1 MSDINQI
8 KATLDKLS
16 SELINLADYIKNYI
30 VYYQSGR
37 ATMPLEDAKY
47 RYNVIAN
54 DYKQL
59 EATYN
64 ATIMAYQQQSQ
75 QAMGG
80 MLGGI
85 NLTGGV
91 AVPSRGLNSPDS
103 GNYSTTSKGLKSFDD
118 NTMSRNNVPATE
130 NKVDEILKSIG
141 ELKPMST
148 TLPNIVPM
156 AEPEKPFYFLEK
168 DIVVGYGEKEDGSDK
183 LNGLSSLDEIK
194 ITKMEQSFTINPLFT
209 TTSNNNSL
217 VITNM
222 RKIYLNNVNDSFTP
236 YLNRDFSSIAFSEV
250 VHLNSSEFILYH
262 YIKDIIKE
270 YMAIL
275 FKKPGGNPT
284 CITDIK
290 NVLSS
295 KDLSVKSLNFFR
307 DIFRNIVLK
316 ESTNED
322 AKKNIPGLLE
332 LDIGGNHLYFNSSRI
347 DLENL
352 LKIETGKKE
361 NKLLLTEE
369 SYKNLFLA
377 IKTECAPHGVLELV
391 QGIKYRY
398 FVAEDKIILK
408 RIRDLA

>member
-1 MSDINQI
+1 MSDLNQI

-16 SELINLADYIKNYI
+16 SELVSLGDYIKNYI

-37 ATMPLEDAKY
+37 ATMPLDDAKY

-64 ATIMAYQQQSQ
+64 ATIMAYQQNQ
-75 QAMGG
+75 QAMSG

-118 NTMSRNNVPATE
+118 NTMSRNNNVTVTE
-130 NKVDEILKSIG
+130 NKVDDILKSIG
-141 ELKPMST
+141 ELKPMNT
-148 TLPNIVPM
+148 TLPNMVQI
-156 AEPEKPFYFLEK
+156 AEPEKPYYFLEK

-194 ITKMEQSFTINPLFT
+194 ITKLEQSFVINPLFT

-217 VITNM
+217 VVTNM

-250 VHLNSSEFILYH
+250 INLNSSEFILYH

-307 DIFRNIVLK
+307 DIFMNMALR

-332 LDIGGNHLYFNSSRI
+332 LDIGGNHIYFNSSRI

-369 SYKNLFLA
+369 SYKNLYLA
-377 IKTECAPHGVLELV
+377 IKTECAPHGVLELI

-398 FVAEDKIILK
+398 FVTEDKIILK

>member
-47 RYNVIAN
+47 RYGMIAN

-156 AEPEKPFYFLEK
+156 VEPEKPFYFLEK

>member
-47 RYNVIAN
+47 RYGMIAN

-75 QAMGG
+75 QSMGG

-156 AEPEKPFYFLEK
+156 VEPEKPFYFLEK

>member
-8 KATLDKLS
+8 KATIDKLS
-16 SELINLADYIKNYI
+16 SELIILADYIKNYLA
-30 VYYQSGR
+30 YYHAGR
-37 ATMPLEDAKY
+37 ATIPLEDAKY
-47 RYNVIAN
+47 KYNILAN

-64 ATIMAYQQQSQ
+64 AIIKAYQQQSQ
-75 QAMGG
+75 QATDG
-80 MLGGI
+80 MLGGV

-103 GNYSTTSKGLKSFDD
+103 GNYSTTTKGLKSFDD
-118 NTMSRNNVPATE
+118 NTMSRNNVTSTE
-130 NKVDEILKSIG
+130 NKVEELLKSIG

-148 TLPNIVPM
+148 TLPNIIPII
-156 AEPEKPFYFLEK
+156 EPEKPFYFLEK

-217 VITNM
+217 VVTNM

-369 SYKNLFLA
+369 SYKNLYLA
-377 IKTECAPHGVLELV
+377 IKTECAPHGVLELI

-398 FVAEDKIILK
+398 FVSEDKIILK

>member
-47 RYNVIAN
+47 RYGVIAN

-75 QAMGG
+75 QSMGG

-118 NTMSRNNVPATE
+118 NTMSRNNVTATE

>member
-30 VYYQSGR
+30 VYYKSGR

-47 RYNVIAN
+47 RYGMIAN

-91 AVPSRGLNSPDS
+91 AVPTRGLNSPDS

-156 AEPEKPFYFLEK
+156 VEPEKPFYFLEK

-250 VHLNSSEFILYH
+250 VNLNSSEFILYH

-377 IKTECAPHGVLELV
+377 IKTECAPHGVLELI